1 MWTDKE
7 GRDWSTAISVAT
19 IKRVKELAGVLLTD
33 AADTDLVERLYSD
46 VMLLCDVLYAVSM
59 PQAEQ
64 RDITSSQF
72 GELLVGDTIDRACE
86 SLMVDL
92 IDFFPSGRRPIV
104 TRIVAAAR
112 RLTEEKVKLVDQ
124 KMSDQQVESM
134 IRRMVAR
141 ADQEIDKYLAELGDD
156 SGK

>member
-19 IKRVKELAGVLLTD
+19 IERVKELAGVLLTD

-92 IDFFPSGRRPIV
+92 INFFPSSRRPIV

-112 RLTEEKVKLVDQ
+112 RLTEERVKLVDQ